1 MTAES
6 CSHSLAERTKGGGV
20 VAGTQDAA
28 SPSRSWSHMG
38 GRAMGAG
45 GVWPLPAMLYR
56 TERVK
61 DKGSVCPC
69 SCLPIS
75 HWCQIVRGQG
85 STVWNAEWSKA
96 GDKWIRVQTGQRVH
110 KIDELEDMYR
120 IVCCVTVQLLNIC
133 TCNLSKYIQYIH
145 TTHNTETEVLQR
157 SRESKKSRKIQ
168 SVLISHRR

>member
-6 CSHSLAERTKGGGV
+6 CSHPQAERTKGGGV

-133 TCNLSKYIQYIH
+133 TCNLSKYIH